1 MVDAIPILEARN
13 LEVNRG
19 GAILIHVPS
28 LLIQEGEIFSL
39 IGPNGA
45 GKTTL
50 LQTLSYLL
58 KPFQGEILFRGKKVE
73 ANHSAFE
80 YRRKLAMV
88 FQEPLLF
95 DTTVFNNVASGL
107 KIRGM
112 KRSEIRDRVM
122 QQLDR
127 FGISHLNDRSAKTL
141 SGGEAQRT
149 SLARAFALRPEILLL
164 DEPFASLDPPT
175 RDSLIEDLEHIL
187 QQTRTTA
194 VFATHDRLEALR
206 LSDRIAVMDGGKILQ
221 IGSPEE
227 VANHPVNELVASFV
241 GVETIL
247 SGRVVKRDGGTFVTS
262 IEGQE
267 IETVG
272 DAHLGEAVVLC
283 IRPENVTI
291 STRHSHEGTSAR
303 NVFHGRIVKIISMGI
318 YQKVHL
324 HCGFPLVAFVT
335 NHSLEEL
342 SLTVGK
348 EMWASFKATAVTV
361 IRKGES
367 EEKFA
372 PHHLKPCS
380 SPALLREAG
389 RAEQGCKGASKYLS

>member
-1 MVDAIPILEARN
+1 MDISSF
-13 LEVNRG
+13 
-19 GAILIHVPS
+19 LIH
-28 LLIQEGEIFSL
+28 EGEILSL
-39 IGPNGA
+39 IGANGA

-58 KPFQGEILFRGKKVE
+58 KPFQGEIFFRGKKVE
-73 ANHSAFE
+73 TNHSVLE

-112 KRSEIRDRVM
+112 KRGEIRDRAM
-122 QQLDR
+122 KQLER
-127 FGISHLNDRSAKTL
+127 FGISHLNDRSARTL

-149 SLARAFALRPEILLL
+149 SLARAFALQPEILLL
-164 DEPFASLDPPT
+164 DEPFSSLDPPT

-206 LSDRIAVMDGGKILQ
+206 LSNRMAVMNEGKILQ
-221 IGSPEE
+221 IGFPGE
-227 VANHPVNELVASFV
+227 VMNHPVNEIVASFV

-247 SGRVVKRDGGTFVTS
+247 TGKVIKRNGGTFVTS
-262 IEGQE
+262 IDGRE
-267 IETVG
+267 IEAVG
-272 DAHLGEAVVLC
+272 DAHLGETVVLC
-283 IRPENVTI
+283 IRPENVTL
-291 STRHSHEGTSAR
+291 STRPSQEGTSAR
-303 NVFHGRIVKIISMGI
+303 NVFPGRIVKIISLGL

-324 HCGFPLVAFVT
+324 HCGFPLVAYVT
-335 NHSLEEL
+335 NHSLEGL
-342 SLTVGK
+342 SLTEGK
-348 EMWASFKATAVTV
+348 EVRASFKATAVTV

-367 EEKFA
+367 
-372 PHHLKPCS
+372 
-380 SPALLREAG
+380 
-389 RAEQGCKGASKYLS
+389 

>member
-1 MVDAIPILEARN
+1 MNIVEHVPILEVKN

-19 GAILIHVPS
+19 GATLIRVPS
-28 LLIQEGEIFSL
+28 FFIREGEIFSL

-58 KPFQGEILFRGKKVE
+58 KPFRGEIFFREKRIGT
-73 ANHSAFE
+73 NHSVLE

-107 KIRGM
+107 RIRGV
-112 KRSEIRDRVM
+112 KKNEIRDRAM
-122 QQLDR
+122 EQLEQ
-127 FGISHLNDRSAKTL
+127 FGISQLSRRSARTL

-164 DEPFASLDPPT
+164 DEPFSSLDPPT
-175 RDSLIEDLEHIL
+175 RDSLIEDLEHVL

-194 VFATHDRLEALR
+194 MFATHDRLEALR
-206 LSDRIAVMDGGKILQ
+206 LSDRIAVMNGGRIIQ

-227 VANHPVNELVASFV
+227 VANHPVSELVASFM

-247 SGRVVKRDGGTFVTS
+247 TGKVIKRNGGTFIVS
-262 IEGQE
+262 VEGQE
-267 IETVG
+267 IEAVG
-272 DAHLGEAVVLC
+272 DAHLGERVVLC
-283 IRPENVTI
+283 IRPENVTL
-291 STRHSHEGTSAR
+291 SVRSSQEGTSAR
-303 NVFHGRIVKIISMGI
+303 NVFSGKIVKIISLGL
-318 YQKVHL
+318 YQKIHL
-324 HCGFPLVAFVT
+324 RCGFPLVAYVT
-335 NHSLEEL
+335 NHSVEEL
-342 SLTVGK
+342 SLAEGK
-348 EMWASFKATAVTV
+348 EARASFKATAVTV

-367 EEKFA
+367 
-372 PHHLKPCS
+372 
-380 SPALLREAG
+380 
-389 RAEQGCKGASKYLS
+389 